1 MQCVLK
7 ILLAVC
13 FAGSLFA
20 FGDITHGQTWTQ
32 TSANTNYVWAGIVSS
47 ANGKRLMATVYE
59 GIGDYEVNGEGIYLS
74 TNSGATWT
82 FSYPLNFAARNISS
96 ADGRKMAVEAWNGIM
111 SIYTTTNCGG
121 TWTQAGVPPMGS
133 WN

>member
-20 FGDITHGQTWTQ
+20 FGDITHAQTWTQ

-59 GIGDYEVNGEGIYLS
+59 GNGEGIYLS
-74 TNSGATWT
+74 TNSGSTWA
-82 FSYPLNFAARNISS
+82 FSYALNFGGRNVST
-96 ADGRKMAVEAWNGIM
+96 ADGSRMAEEAWNGIM
-111 SIYTTTNCGG
+111 S
-121 TWTQAGVPPMGS
+121 
-133 WN
+133 